1 MLRRTLLALAA
12 TTLIV
17 FAVPA
22 IPALAGG
29 GCHAGVTTGDGDTVE
44 MSDACFT
51 PTSLHIEPGDAVTF
65 VNRDPITHN
74 VGGNLWGHLED
85 MARGDAFTATFDD
98 AGVFPYAC
106 SYHPGMTGVIVVGS
120 AVGAGNGERVDVAPF
135 VAAEPVPATTIAP
148 DTTLAAATTPLRETS
163 SPAIG
168 WIAAGAAGLAL
179 GLGVGLFAR
188 RRPGTPSSEG

>member
-1 MLRRTLLALAA
+1 MMRRTLFALVA
-12 TTLIV
+12 TTLAV
-17 FAVPA
+17 LAVPA
-22 IPALAGG
+22 LPAAAGG
-29 GCHAGVTTGDGDTVE
+29 GCHAGITTGDGDTVE

-51 PTSLHIEPGDAVTF
+51 PTSLQIAPGDTVTF

-85 MARGDAFTATFDD
+85 MAEGDAFTATFDER
-98 AGVFPYAC
+98 GVFPYAC

-120 AVGAGNGERVDVAPF
+120 AAGAGNGERVDVAPF
-135 VAAEPVPATTIAP
+135 VASEPVPVTTTAP
-148 DTTLAAATTPLRETS
+148 ATTLASASAPVDEA

-168 WIAAGAAGLAL
+168 WVAAGAAGLAL

-188 RRPGTPSSEG
+188 RRPRTAPPES